1 MWTREFNS
9 TGSGFEEAASMMAAA
24 AHNECPTRFACA
36 DVVGA
41 EKSGCLD
48 RDGEHGGGEV
58 PNFLDLS
65 GLMHFSED

>member
-1 MWTREFNS
+1 MWMREFNS

-48 RDGEHGGGEV
+48 DRGEHGGEV

-65 GLMHFSED
+65 GWMHFSED

>member
-1 MWTREFNS
+1 MCACMSKFNS
-9 TGSGFEEAASMMAAA
+9 TESGFEEAASMMAAA

-48 RDGEHGGGEV
+48 REEPGGEV

>member
-1 MWTREFNS
+1 
-9 TGSGFEEAASMMAAA
+9 MMAAA

-48 RDGEHGGGEV
+48 DRGEHGGEV

-65 GLMHFSED
+65 GLMNLSED